1 MSDLGAAGEPV
12 HCCHEGVEP
21 NVATHQRWSLAWME
35 KIMSKWTIRTCAV
48 TLTAVAMVTVA
59 GAPAS
64 ALPISEN
71 IIRRECRLANGVYH
85 TQVITNNVTKLSTRF
100 STCSYRDIN
109 GTSYTDYYAD
119 GDYYSTQ
126 P

>member
-1 MSDLGAAGEPV
+1 MS
-12 HCCHEGVEP
+12 
-21 NVATHQRWSLAWME
+21 N
-35 KIMSKWTIRTCAV
+35 RTCAV
-48 TLTAVAMVTVA
+48 TLIALAMVTVA

-64 ALPISEN
+64 AMPISEN
-71 IIRRECRLANGVYH
+71 IIRRECRLANGVYY
-85 TQVITNNVTKLSTRF
+85 TTVVTNKAGSTRF
-100 STCSYRDIN
+100 STCTYRDIN

>member
-1 MSDLGAAGEPV
+1 L
-12 HCCHEGVEP
+12 
-21 NVATHQRWSLAWME
+21 
-35 KIMSKWTIRTCAV
+35 
-48 TLTAVAMVTVA
+48 AMVTVA

-85 TQVITNNVTKLSTRF
+85 TTVVTSNVTKETTRF

-109 GTSYTDYYAD
+109 GTLYTDYYVD
-119 GDYYSTQ
+119 GDYYSTR